1 MFQII
6 FRLETFKLP
15 EVIVLHFFLGTSE
28 AADMKN
34 DVEVEIWYDCWLNF
48 FFSSWIYR
56 LKKQYSEHKNI
67 AEGIMFIAV
76 GWLPSFQV
84 IYGLPALAYF
94 EVHYQNLRIKNLP
107 PPRHW
112 WLLVAW
118 FLFTLCCSLLG
129 LDEIENH
136 CENQKLVAVIFYRI
150 HKYLNFISTLICMF
164 LVGVSVEYC
173 FQKFKKEHHVTDY
186 KQALK
191 LTDELTKEYRALKK
205 GISPLLFLLLSPTV
219 GSLITY
225 TYTASVQF
233 SNEIWV
239 GAYIL
244 KLTYV
249 CYIMEDCYEA
259 FSSIPL
265 RIR

>member
-1 MFQII
+1 
-6 FRLETFKLP
+6 
-15 EVIVLHFFLGTSE
+15 
-28 AADMKN
+28 
-34 DVEVEIWYDCWLNF
+34 
-48 FFSSWIYR
+48 
-56 LKKQYSEHKNI
+56 
-67 AEGIMFIAV
+67 
-76 GWLPSFQV
+76 
-84 IYGLPALAYF
+84 
-94 EVHYQNLRIKNLP
+94 
-107 PPRHW
+107 
-112 WLLVAW
+112 VAW

-129 LDEIENH
+129 LDEIDNH

-265 RIR
+265 RIRPSLVGATQEHKDIFKNCIYEIREQTPFVALGFFKVGWRTLTDITNLTVTYLVVMVRFH